1 MNKEYEEG
9 RRLTAREPESAA
21 ISQKRAN
28 NTQLAKRNLNHSYDS
43 HSDQIKP
50 VWICT
55 VLLA

>member
-1 MNKEYEEG
+1 MRKEEG
-9 RRLTAREPESAA
+9 WQRGSPSLQQFLKKRE
-21 ISQKRAN
+21 N

-43 HSDQIKP
+43 HSDQINP